1 MTKLVRTPSPHP
13 SESLLGFIL
22 RVSEANGYESPRYVW
37 DLAGV
42 PRGAEMAPRLPV
54 EGLARILDQKPTA
67 LQLIS
72 YRFMERGRGSYKILQ
87 HPLGDDLRGGPLR
100 LRNPAFC
107 PPCVMEHGRIDAFWD
122 LTAAVACPI
131 HRCSVLRVCPNCL
144 RPISWLRPGILTC
157 RCGGSFLAGIG
168 EPTDKAICE
177 FMTLIQAKLHNVPAD
192 SFDNTSGFPLEFLST
207 IPLSPLVRILAALGM
222 QVLEAR
228 GTKAVSSGEI
238 IVDAVNVL
246 STWPNKYHDF
256 LEQLGTDNA
265 QTQPRGAGLRKQFAG
280 FYEAMFKSR
289 TFSAHT
295 SFLQD
300 EFVRFGQLHWGK
312 AVVDRKL
319 LRGRSVKSEKRFLLK
334 SEVAQQF
341 RIWKPMMDRMIADGE
356 LVTRRIKTARHVRV
370 IVDLEKS
377 RLPHASSGTLSAR
390 QAASRLGLPVSVLEE
405 LRRKGVVATQRR
417 RGRVN
422 AWHLDDV
429 EACLARLVTLP
440 IVRAPDSESGVVAVG
455 DLMRVKL
462 RDAAAK
468 ADIVAAALDGR
479 LVVRGL
485 QSENASGI
493 LLDQAQVDSFLLAA
507 RRLVGGDSYSL
518 PQCAKITGLCQDVVP
533 NAIKMGLLSTCI
545 ADGCM
550 RVTAASIE
558 RFQTEYIPLTVLASE
573 LKSSTT
579 GLLRACRQ
587 KKLPVIAV
595 SRVAHS
601 SPQPILRRA
610 DERRLIDDWQSPRR
624 ARERIRLDLGGDE
637 NRLRVYL
644 DDLSGKGQPLP
655 RRAGKPNL
663 AVIARACGFD
673 RNVFYRHAAMMRV
686 LEEFAANSGIE
697 VRMREC

>member
-87 HPLGDDLRGGPLR
+87 HPLGDDLRGGLLR

-107 PPCVMEHGRIDAFWD
+107 PPCVVERGRIDTFWD
-122 LTAAVACPI
+122 LTAAIACPI
-131 HRCSVLRVCPNCL
+131 HRCLVLRVCPNCL
-144 RPISWLRPGILTC
+144 RPISWLRPGMLTC
-157 RCGGSFLAGIG
+157 RCGGSFVAVLGK
-168 EPTDKAICE
+168 PTDKAICE
-177 FMTLIQAKLHNVPAD
+177 FMTLIQAKLHNLPAE

-207 IPLSPLVRILAALGM
+207 IPLSLLVRILAALGM

-228 GTKAVSSGEI
+228 GTKAVSSGES
-238 IVDAVNVL
+238 IVEAVNIL
-246 STWPNKYHDF
+246 SNWPNKYHDF
-256 LEQLGTDNA
+256 LEQLGTDSA
-265 QTQPRGAGLRKQFAG
+265 QTQPQGAGLRKQFAG

-289 TFSAHT
+289 TFSAHI

-390 QAASRLGLPVSVLEE
+390 QAASRLGLPVSVLEQ
-405 LRRKGVVATQRR
+405 LRRKGVVATLRR

-422 AWHLDDV
+422 AWHVDDI
-429 EACLARLVTLP
+429 EACLARLATLP
-440 IVRAPDSESGVVAVG
+440 IVMAPDSEDGVVAVG
-455 DLMRVKL
+455 DLMRLKL
-462 RDAAAK
+462 RDSAAK

-479 LVVRGL
+479 LVVRRL
-485 QSENASGI
+485 QSENAGGI
-493 LLDQAQVDSFLLAA
+493 LLDRAQVESFLLAA
-507 RRLVGGDSYSL
+507 RQLRGGDSYSI
-518 PQCAKITGLCQDVVP
+518 PECARITGLCQDVVP
-533 NAIKMGLLSTCI
+533 NAIRIGLLSTCVT
-545 ADGCM
+545 DGCI
-550 RVTAASIE
+550 RVTAMSVD
-558 RFQTEYIPLTVLASE
+558 RFRTEYIPLTLLARS
-573 LKSSTT
+573 LKSTT
-579 GLLRACRQ
+579 TALLRACRHSE
-587 KKLPVIAV
+587 LPVIKVLRV
-595 SRVAHS
+595 SHS
-601 SPQPILRRA
+601 SPQPIIRRA
-610 DERRLIDDWQSPRR
+610 DERRLVDAWQSERR
-624 ARERIRLDLGGDE
+624 TRVRLRLDLAGHE
-637 NRLRVYL
+637 HRLRDYL
-644 DDLSGKGQPLP
+644 ESVFRKEQPLP

-663 AVIARACGFD
+663 AVIAGACGFN
-673 RNVFYRHAAMMRV
+673 RNLFYRHRNLIGV
-686 LEEFAANSGIE
+686 LEEFDAKMLRSE
-697 VRMREC
+697 